1 MKRITHALILL
12 LLVSIPAVSTGMPL
26 GWSARLGAAH
36 LGQTERRS
44 DAEDGAVPETAGSN
58 TTKTT
63 VRYLTLVGVP
73 TILLSFAFSAWGWG
87 DRSTWLWANEGYF
100 GKNTYEGGAD
110 KTAHMFSH
118 YMVFRASYNIFN
130 YTESGGRAKWY
141 YSTITTSAMGLAIEL
156 GDAYAGQNG
165 FAYEDLIVDAVGI
178 GIAALCERFPLVDSF
193 IALSAE
199 YYPTKYFRHRP
210 NKLWLFP
217 DDYSGWKFLINFKLA
232 GFKDLGLDV
241 PDFLRYIMIDV
252 GYYCRGYTKYEQG
265 PSKYVSSYANPEK
278 KQNLFIGVSLN
289 VAELIKDMYRD
300 KNSLSCRAM
309 QQPFRYYHLPIS
321 KNYDF
326 ELH

>member
-1 MKRITHALILL
+1 MKHAIHALVFILL
-12 LLVSIPAVSTGMPL
+12 ISIPVSTSGTPL
-26 GWSARLGAAH
+26 SWFSRLGAPCLA
-36 LGQTERRS
+36 QTEIRT
-44 DAEDGAVPETAGSN
+44 DMDEKPLPETGESDTA
-58 TTKTT
+58 KTT

-73 TILLSFAFSAWGWG
+73 VILFSFAFSAWGWG
-87 DRSTWLWANEGYF
+87 DRTTWLWANEGYF

-110 KTAHMFSH
+110 KTAHIFSH

-130 YTESGGRAKWY
+130 YTESGGPSKWY
-141 YSTITTSAMGLAIEL
+141 YATMITGAMGLAIEL
-156 GDAYAGQNG
+156 GDAFAGQNG
-165 FAYEDLIVDAVGI
+165 FSYEDLIVDVFGI
-178 GIAALCERFPLVDSF
+178 GFAALCERFPLFDSF
-193 IALSAE
+193 FALSAE

-217 DDYSGWKFLINFKLA
+217 DDYSGWKFLVNFKLA
-232 GFKDLGLDV
+232 GLRELGLDV

-265 PSKYVSSYANPEK
+265 PSKYLSSYANPEK

-289 VAELIKDMYRD
+289 FAELIKDMYHD
-300 KNSLSCRAM
+300 KNSLSCRAL

-321 KNYDF
+321 RNYDF